1 MSALTVTQY
10 TLIHRMPSEHWIGG
24 VGYGPMTTPGTG
36 ETETALEG
44 KPFGFNVGYGFG
56 DTTAASE
63 NLLLYDGVAH
73 KLEDVTFHIPPDSY
87 LKPWR
92 ITSSDARFEMSFRP
106 ILDRCAKTSA
116 LIIVTDQHQVFGY
129 LSGTAVLDDGS
140 ILKLEDMLCF
150 FEKVHNRY

>member
-1 MSALTVTQY
+1 DWG
-10 TLIHRMPSEHWIGG
+10 RG
-24 VGYGPMTTPGTG
+24 VWTYDNTWYWGNGNG
-36 ETETALEG
+36 LVEG

-92 ITSSDARFEMSFRP
+92 ITSSDARFEMSFQP
-106 ILDRCAKTSA
+106 
-116 LIIVTDQHQVFGY
+116 
-129 LSGTAVLDDGS
+129 
-140 ILKLEDMLCF
+140 
-150 FEKVHNRY
+150 